1 MSTQKPVVSN
11 VTAKL
16 DTLRD
21 ADRMVDGAIAI
32 SDPDNDIAALVSASV
47 LMVKVKM
54 AMMTLATPLLWSR
67 AITRCPLY
75 L

>member
-1 MSTQKPVVSN
+1 MAGTNPGVINIDLLQCQLKSPVVSN

-32 SDPDNDIAALVSASV
+32 SDPDNDIAAWFPASG
-47 LMVKVKM
+47 
-54 AMMTLATPLLWSR
+54 
-67 AITRCPLY
+67 
-75 L
+75 